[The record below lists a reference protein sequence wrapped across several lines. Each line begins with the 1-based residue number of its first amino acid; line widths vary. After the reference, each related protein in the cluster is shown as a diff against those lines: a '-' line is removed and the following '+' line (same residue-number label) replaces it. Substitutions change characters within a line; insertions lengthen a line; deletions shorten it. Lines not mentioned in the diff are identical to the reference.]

1 MDEHEGNR
9 PARAVPAGSDLSP
22 SHGAHMRREAW
33 RSGEELLFDSASRML
48 PPHYKTNDDVLRPAA
63 TGFARR
69 RGVTTHPSV
78 CHSKSTRAPSRMPR
92 VVITMLSAS

>member
-1 MDEHEGNR
+1 MDEHEGSR

-22 SHGAHMRREAW
+22 SNGAHMRREAW

-48 PPHYKTNDDVLRPAA
+48 TLRYKTNDDVLRPAA
-63 TGFARR
+63 TGFARLR
-69 RGVTTHPSV
+69 REAIQPSA
-78 CHSKSTRAPSRMPR
+78 CHSKSTSAPSRMPR